1 MNKAAARYY
10 LIVLYQSSFTSASFN
25 TITRKPV
32 QQQLQKEANESAHE
46 PMKSLTVSVASH
58 FEEVLSMILLL
69 MEDSMN
75 KYPAQQKPP
84 IPAREEFFQM
94 RFWFLPSPEDL
105 AQA

>member
-1 MNKAAARYY
+1 M
-10 LIVLYQSSFTSASFN
+10 IVLYQSSFISASLN

-32 QQQLQKEANESAHE
+32 QQQPQKEANESAHE

-58 FEEVLSMILLL
+58 FKEVLSMML
-69 MEDSMN
+69 MLMVDSMI

-84 IPAREEFFQM
+84 IPAREVFSQM
-94 RFWFLPSPEDL
+94 RFWFLLSPENP